1 MILMD
6 YRYVKAFVFNFNF
19 GTLLS
24 VDFSSSSEDSDLINL
39 TEEIFNEIR
48 DCIKVRGIPSLIWFK
63 GITDTINPSKFNLI
77 TKMIKAVYPKQ
88 KIGIYLNCGIFQD
101 EDVRNIF
108 YGCDLVAI
116 NLNTVDNF
124 QFSKI
129 NKCPESINSMDV
141 LEGIIEFSKNF
152 KGKLGIYTM
161 FLKGINDNIK
171 NVEKLKEFLLEVMPD
186 HYSVS
191 NYTLNGFEPVSKEF
205 KEDLKK
211 ILENLPFNVIYM
223 F

>member
-6 YRYVKAFVFNFNF
+6 YRYVKAFEFNFNF

-24 VDFSSSSEDSDLINL
+24 VDFSSSSEDSDLINI

-63 GITDTINPSKFNLI
+63 GITNTINPSKFKLI

-116 NLNTVDNF
+116 NLNSVNNF

-152 KGKLGIYTM
+152 NGKLGIYTM

-191 NYTLNGFEPVSKEF
+191 NYTLDGFEPVSKEF
-205 KEDLKK
+205 KEDLKE

>member
-1 MILMD
+1 MD
-6 YRYVKAFVFNFNF
+6 YRYVKTFEFNFNF

-24 VDFSSSSEDSDLINL
+24 VDFSSSSEGSDLINL

-63 GITDTINPSKFNLI
+63 GITDAINPSKFNQVI
-77 TKMIKAVYPKQ
+77 KMIKAVYPKQ

-101 EDVRNIF
+101 EIVRNF
-108 YGCDLVAI
+108 FKGCDLVAI

-129 NKCPESINSMDV
+129 NKCPESIISIDV
-141 LEGIIEFSKNF
+141 LEGILKFSKNF
-152 KGKLGIYTM
+152 NGKLGIYTM

-171 NVEKLKEFLLEVMPD
+171 NVEKLKEFVLEVMPD

-205 KEDLKK
+205 KEDLKDK
-211 ILENLPFNVIYM
+211 LENLPFNVIYM

>member
-1 MILMD
+1 MD
-6 YRYVKAFVFNFNF
+6 YRFVKTLEFNFNF

-24 VDFSSSSEDSDLINL
+24 VDFSTCSEDSDLINL
-39 TEEIFNEIR
+39 TEEMFNEIR
-48 DCIKVRGIPSLIWFK
+48 DCINVRGIPSLIWFK
-63 GITDTINPSKFNLI
+63 GITDSINPSNFILI
-77 TKMIKAVYPKQ
+77 TNMIRAVYPKQ

-101 EDVRNIF
+101 ENFRNVF

-116 NLNTVDNF
+116 NLNTVEHF

-129 NKCPESINSMDV
+129 NTCPEFINSKDV

-161 FLKGINDNIK
+161 FLKGVNDNAKNIK
-171 NVEKLKEFLLEVMPD
+171 RLKEFLLNVMPD

-191 NYTLNGFEPVSKEF
+191 NYTLNGFEPVSTDF
-205 KEDLKK
+205 KEGVKE
-211 ILENLPFNVIYM
+211 ILEDLPFKVIYM